1 MKIAFVQPT
10 EVSLI
15 NRDFWYVINTDN
27 SLEYETFIES
37 TALMKCEYELFDTIK
52 EAEDYLDG
60 IQATEFY
67 KKRMRKE
74 LDKIKDDVRIF
85 NWAVA

>member
-10 EVSLI
+10 EASLI
-15 NRDFWYVINTDN
+15 NRDFWYVVNTDN
-27 SLEYETFIES
+27 PLEYETFIES
-37 TALMKCEYELFDTIK
+37 TALMKCEYDLFDTIK
-52 EAEDYLDG
+52 KAEDYLDG